1 MTTRLNPG
9 GMLAPMSHLGL
20 RLRSEGSR
28 PELVSDGLLALAVLL
43 FAQLDFWFNLDNSVH
58 YGSDLTAAIVIL
70 VASSSLAFRRRAPLA
85 TVCVVSAAV
94 AGPELAGQL
103 TITLWGDFVPLLIA
117 TYSVARHGSRR
128 VAIAGALV
136 AAVALLVAALRLP
149 AIGTVSNIP
158 FTGIPFAGAVLA
170 GRLLRA
176 RQLAHQQVSLHAHRL
191 ESERDET
198 IRVAVSQERARIA
211 RELHDVVAHCV
222 SLMVVQ
228 AGAAEDLLNRDPQR
242 ARQPLQTIQET
253 GRQAVGD
260 MQRMLGL
267 LRGECSDRMLAPQ
280 PGTEQLGELVDHMAE
295 AGLPVQLRI
304 EGKRRPLPAGVELA
318 AFRVVQ
324 EALTN
329 ILKHAGPAKASV
341 VVRYGGDALELH
353 VLDDGGGAAPDGSAD
368 ASPGH
373 GLIGIRERVAI
384 YGGAVEAGPAADGGF
399 ELRARLPL
407 DSAHP

>member
-1 MTTRLNPG
+1 
-9 GMLAPMSHLGL
+9 
-20 RLRSEGSR
+20 
-28 PELVSDGLLALAVLL
+28 
-43 FAQLDFWFNLDNSVH
+43 
-58 YGSDLTAAIVIL
+58 
-70 VASSSLAFRRRAPLA
+70 
-85 TVCVVSAAV
+85 
-94 AGPELAGQL
+94 
-103 TITLWGDFVPLLIA
+103 
-117 TYSVARHGSRR
+117 
-128 VAIAGALV
+128 
-136 AAVALLVAALRLP
+136 
-149 AIGTVSNIP
+149 
-158 FTGIPFAGAVLA
+158 
-170 GRLLRA
+170 
-176 RQLAHQQVSLHAHRL
+176 
-191 ESERDET
+191 
-198 IRVAVSQERARIA
+198 VSQERARIA

-280 PGTEQLGELVDHMAE
+280 PGTEQLGELIAHMAE

-304 EGKRRPLPAGVELA
+304 EGKSRPLPAGVELA

-341 VVRYGGDALELH
+341 VVRYGDDALELH
-353 VLDDGGGAAPDGSAD
+353 VLDDGDGAAPARSAD
-368 ASPGH
+368 AGQGH